1 MDFDLNTRMDDFNEM
16 YNKAILRAA
25 VAVWVLR
32 RQGASRGL
40 TIQEINTNLF
50 TFLHDMAE
58 NLKEYAPEGLDVT
71 YDMVNNDAH
80 FAAHHMTPEM
90 LAQLDVMRRPN
101 LIYDA

>member
-1 MDFDLNTRMDDFNEM
+1 MDFNER

-32 RQGASRGL
+32 QQGAERGL
-40 TIQEINTNLF
+40 SVEEINTSLF

-58 NLKEYAPEGLDVT
+58 NLKEHAPEGLTVN
-71 YDMVNNDAH
+71 YDTVNNDAH

-90 LAQLDVMRRPN
+90 LARLDVMRRPN

>member
-1 MDFDLNTRMDDFNEM
+1 MDFDER
-16 YNKAILRAA
+16 YNKAILKAA

-32 RQGASRGL
+32 RQGEARGL
-40 TIQEINTNLF
+40 SVQEINTNLF

-58 NLKEYAPEGLDVT
+58 NLKEYAPKDILVT

-80 FAAHHMTPEM
+80 FAAQHMTPEM
-90 LAQLDVMRRPN
+90 LARLDVSRRPN

>member
-1 MDFDLNTRMDDFNEM
+1 MDFEER

-32 RQGASRGL
+32 RQGTSRGM
-40 TIQEINTNLF
+40 TDQQINTNLF

-58 NLKEYAPEGLDVT
+58 SLKGYAPEGLHVT

-80 FAAHHMTPEM
+80 FAAQHMTPEM
-90 LAQLDVMRRPN
+90 LARLDVSRRPN
-101 LIYDA
+101 TIYDA

>member
-1 MDFDLNTRMDDFNEM
+1 MDFNER

-32 RQGASRGL
+32 RQGESRGMSV
-40 TIQEINTNLF
+40 QEVNTNLF

-58 NLKEYAPEGLDVT
+58 DLKGYAPDGFPLT

-80 FAAHHMTPEM
+80 FAAQHMTPEM
-90 LAQLDVMRRPN
+90 LARLDVSRRPN
-101 LIYDA
+101 TIYDA